1 MSKALDIFKP
11 KMPAPQQKVEAP
23 APVPVKDESMME
35 RARKRAM
42 ADRQKAG
49 GVQSTYNNYTGRDA
63 EKLGG

>member
-1 MSKALDIFKP
+1 
-11 KMPAPQQKVEAP
+11 
-23 APVPVKDESMME
+23 VPVKDESMME